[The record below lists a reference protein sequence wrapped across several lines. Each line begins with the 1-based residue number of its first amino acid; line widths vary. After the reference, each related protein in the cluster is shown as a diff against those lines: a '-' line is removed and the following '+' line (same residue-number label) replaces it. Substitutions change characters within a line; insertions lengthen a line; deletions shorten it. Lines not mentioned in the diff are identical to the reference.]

1 MKFTIDKHEKY
12 VLVRLEDPKLN
23 SLNAATVK
31 SELIILSNEGYRNI
45 ILDLKNIK
53 YVDSSGLSSLLV
65 ANRLCKNLSGS
76 FIVTNATDV
85 VKKLLSISQLD
96 KIIVNLAS
104 NAEATDMIFM
114 EELERDIRG
123 SNE

>member
-31 SELIILSNEGYRNI
+31 SELIILSNAGYRNM
-45 ILDLKNIK
+45 ILDLRNIK

-65 ANRLCKNLSGS
+65 ANRLCKNLSGT
-76 FIVTNATDV
+76 FVVTHATDV

-96 KIIVNLAS
+96 KIIINLES
-104 NAEATDMIFM
+104 NQEATDLVFM
-114 EELERDIRG
+114 EEIERELRG
-123 SNE
+123 TKE